1 MGSTT
6 LISLEEYL
14 HTTYRPDCD
23 FLEGVVEER
32 NVGEEEHADIQGLLW
47 GVFHE
52 HRLAWGIRV
61 RPELRLQ
68 VRPNRF
74 RIPDVMVIRS
84 SAPKERRVTIPPLLC
99 IEVMS
104 SDDTLRSLR
113 ARIDDYLA
121 MGVKHV
127 WVVDPWTRAGYQASE
142 GGYKQP
148 PDGILRVPGTEVV
161 VSLAALFAAMD
172 EA

>member
-32 NVGEEEHADIQGLLW
+32 NVGEEEHGLLQGLLW
-47 GVFHE
+47 EIFRQ
-52 HRLAWGIRV
+52 HRLDWQVRV
-61 RPELRLQ
+61 IPEWRVQVKAQRFRVPDVTVLRL
-68 VRPNRF
+68 N
-74 RIPDVMVIRS
+74 
-84 SAPKERRVTIPPLLC
+84 APKERRGTTPPLLC

-113 ARIDDYLA
+113 LRVDDYLA
-121 MGVKHV
+121 MGVEQV
-127 WVVDPWTRAGYQASE
+127 WVVDPWNRVGYHTSANAYVLAE
-142 GGYKQP
+142 
-148 PDGILRVPGTEVV
+148 DGVLHVPGTEIA
-161 VSLAALFAAMD
+161 VSLPDLFAAMD